1 MKDYFPTFLLILLPA
16 PQNSLKSGQRDKVK
30 KFIALTQTGEQT
42 AIYCLNQN
50 EWKLD
55 LASDNFFQNPNHYYR
70 ELDRKRIEQMFNKYR
85 DPSDP
90 QRITTDGIIAFLNDL
105 QLSPE
110 SKLVLII
117 AWRFKAETQCEFTR
131 DEFMNGVQQLGVD
144 SIEKLKQ
151 KLPVLETE
159 LSDPMKFKDFYQ
171 FTFNYAKESSQKSLD
186 LEMSIA
192 YWNIVMRDKFKF
204 LDLWCQFLRVRTYS
218 MT

>member
-1 MKDYFPTFLLILLPA
+1 M
-16 PQNSLKSGQRDKVK
+16 K
-30 KFIALTQTGEQT
+30 KFIGLTQTGEQT

-55 LASDNFFQNPNHYYR
+55 LASDNFFQNPNLYYR
-70 ELDRKRIEQMFNKYR
+70 ELDRKRIEQMFMRYR
-85 DPSDP
+85 DASDP
-90 QRITTDGIIAFLNDL
+90 QKITTDGIIQFLNDL
-105 QLSPE
+105 NLSPD

-131 DEFMNGVQQLGVD
+131 DEFMNGVHQMGVD

-159 LSDPMKFKDFYQ
+159 LSDPLKFKDFYQ
-171 FTFNYAKESSQKSLD
+171 YTFNYAKDSNQKSLD

-192 YWNIVMRDKFKF
+192 YWNIVMRGRFKF
-204 LDLWCQFLRVRTYS
+204 LDLWCQFLRVSSELPYRFFRV
-218 MT
+218 